1 MKWLFYNALQLPHI
15 YVRRGEGPTDHT
27 AYLIVSRMKFS
38 IGLSGNLSFRVKPL
52 GESNQNLTGSVQV
65 VDYTNLN
72 SVPLDE
78 SALFTIPVLRR
89 NTSYDMTIFSDT
101 PFAVALNSAMW
112 EGNYSTKYYR
122 RL

>member
-1 MKWLFYNALQLPHI
+1 MPFEVQMPHI
-15 YVRRGEGPTDHT
+15 YVRRAEGMTDHT
-27 AYLIVSRMKFS
+27 AYLTIARIKFN
-38 IGLSGNLSFRVKPL
+38 IGLSGNLSFKIKPL
-52 GESNQNLTGSVQV
+52 GESNQDLTGSVQN

-72 SVPLDE
+72 AVPLDE
-78 SALFTIPVLRR
+78 AALFTIPVLRR

>member
-1 MKWLFYNALQLPHI
+1 M
-15 YVRRGEGPTDHT
+15 
-27 AYLIVSRMKFS
+27 
-38 IGLSGNLSFRVKPL
+38 
-52 GESNQNLTGSVQV
+52 
-65 VDYTNLN
+65 N
-72 SVPLDE
+72 SVPLSE
-78 SALFTIPVLRR
+78 ASVLTIPVLRR

>member
-1 MKWLFYNALQLPHI
+1 MPFEVQMPHI
-15 YVRRGEGPTDHT
+15 FVRRNEGMVDYT
-27 AYLIVSRMKFS
+27 ASLVISRLKFS
-38 IGLSGNLSFRVKPL
+38 IGLSGALSFKITPL
-52 GESNQNLTGSVQV
+52 GESNLNQTGAVQNVG
-65 VDYTNLN
+65 YTNMN
-72 SVPLDE
+72 SVPLSE
-78 SALFTIPVLRR
+78 ASILTIPVLRR